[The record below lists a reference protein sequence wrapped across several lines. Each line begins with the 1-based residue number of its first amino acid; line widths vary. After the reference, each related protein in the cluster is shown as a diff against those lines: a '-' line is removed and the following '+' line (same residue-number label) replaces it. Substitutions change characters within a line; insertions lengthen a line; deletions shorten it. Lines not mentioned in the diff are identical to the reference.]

1 MRKLRNFISILQI
14 PLTKISNKMKTRA
27 ITAFFFTI
35 VMLASLYSGPYVF
48 GGFYLLLSVFAL
60 AEFYKLI
67 KTAGIRAHRNAGL
80 VTGSLI
86 FIMAAV
92 NHYYEIDVKYRL
104 LLIPLLFS
112 VFLAELYRKE
122 KMPFTNISYTFAGFI
137 YVTVPFCFFFSLG
150 FMNASGSYSFHL
162 PLAFL
167 LMLWASDTGA
177 YLFGRKLGSHKL
189 FERHSPKKTWEGFFG
204 GVLTSVLVSV
214 AVSWFFKEISVWVW
228 AGMAVLIVTF
238 GTLGDLVE
246 SMLKRSLNAK
256 DSGTLLPGHG
266 GLLDRFDGLLIAAPI
281 VYVYLY
287 LVLN

>member
-1 MRKLRNFISILQI
+1 
-14 PLTKISNKMKTRA
+14 MKTRA

-35 VMLASLYSGPYVF
+35 VMLGSIFLGAYTF
-48 GGFYLLLSVFAL
+48 TFFYLLLSVLAL

-67 KTAGIRAHRNAGL
+67 RTADAKPHRETGL
-80 VTGSLI
+80 MTGTVI
-86 FIMAAV
+86 FLLVAV
-92 NHYYEIDVKYRL
+92 YHFIPLNTKYLL
-104 LLIPLLFS
+104 LLIPLVFI
-112 VFLAELYRKE
+112 VFLLELYK
-122 KMPFTNISYTFAGFI
+122 KAPSPFANISYTFVGLI
-137 YVTVPFCFFFSLG
+137 YVTVPFCFFYSLG
-150 FMNASGSYSFHL
+150 FINDWNTYNFHL
-162 PLAFL
+162 PLSFL

-204 GVLTSVLVSV
+204 GVFTSVLVSFI
-214 AVSWFFKEISVWVW
+214 VSLFFKEISFLVLG
-228 AGMAVLIVTF
+228 GMAVLIVSF

-246 SMLKRSLNAK
+246 SMLKRSLGAK

-287 LVLN
+287 LIFN

>member
-1 MRKLRNFISILQI
+1 
-14 PLTKISNKMKTRA
+14 MKTRA

-35 VMLASLYSGPYVF
+35 VMLGSVYGGAYVF
-48 GGFYLLLSVFAL
+48 TIFYLLLSVFAL

-67 KTAGIRAHRNAGL
+67 KTAGIRPHSTIGL
-80 VTGSLI
+80 GISALI
-86 FIMAAV
+86 FLMVAGYHFLQV
-92 NHYYEIDVKYRL
+92 ETKYLL
-104 LLIPLLFS
+104 LLIPLIFS
-112 VFLAELYRKE
+112 VFITELYKTD
-122 KMPFTNISYTFAGFI
+122 KLPFGNISYTFVGFA
-137 YVTVPFCFFFSLG
+137 YVTIPFCFFFSLG
-150 FMNASGSYSFHL
+150 FINDWNNYSFHL

-204 GVLTSVLVSV
+204 GVFTSVLVSL
-214 AVSWFFKEISVWVW
+214 AVSYFFTELPPMVW
-228 AGMAVLIVTF
+228 AGMAVLIVSF

-266 GLLDRFDGLLIAAPI
+266 GLLDRFDGLLIAAPV
-281 VYVYLY
+281 VYAYLY
-287 LVLN
+287 LIVN